1 MSEIN
6 KNITIPI
13 SQVPTY
19 ARTQTVTAPNG
30 EVRSWSDVLESNP
43 DYEIWVDSETL
54 EPIHPSNT
62 DTSSQNVLENQ
73 ASNYLSSSSKNNNK
87 GFDIYNGAN
96 PKTLWM
102 RRALD
107 DPDNPGNQLA
117 DITAGVGEFFL
128 TGGFGKM
135 LYTPAKYAAKE
146 LFKQGF
152 KNALK
157 RTGKNSWRFIKGPG
171 RKFAGYTAGAL
182 AVDGIANEI
191 YQGVTGSNNHF
202 MDDAADA
209 IGINNIKNPWVREPV
224 RFAFYGTNPTGW
236 LPTTPVANA
245 TQQLINYSKN
255 NIREQLLNHTLKRG
269 MSLKKGKDLDY
280 ALRDLHDYNV
290 RKQMEGI
297 NAPELYG
304 LGYSEE
310 LVNSGLIDSY
320 AGRPVIGGNNKYYVR
335 TSAPGNQVST
345 GVKDVVD
352 NRLVNP
358 DRPVFLSAGEPWKE
372 FSNANTIHEFP
383 LKAFGKRS
391 SVDWNGV
398 STGVDVFDVYNGY
411 TGPNPGYISGVSHP
425 MAFQISPR
433 NAYTGFQTTVPAED
447 YVKGFMNYPHTTY
460 ERRMLGDI
468 PYVQRIEYT
477 PFNSGLSNI
486 PKRETKLSFS
496 NPEQVATAPV
506 TPSWSLQKLPG
517 YQLKLLMEGSPLE
530 KAISKNGTININSL
544 NALLKNSSKLE
555 QEVINKVI
563 NEKFQGQKFID
574 YNQLR
579 KSVQD
584 ELITYSRKPQ
594 EQYQTYGMEK
604 LGFNVIADIGDPK
617 LSFIPNVKTQ
627 TFTFE
632 SPRIKFG
639 SDKHY
644 DSETLGHS
652 RTYTTPEEPDVL
664 HVMESQSDWGQ
675 EKPLKRY
682 TIEQAQNRYDR
693 VLQHDQQ
700 ALDEISRM
708 EQNLKEGIRPDGQ
721 KIQYKWEIDQIS
733 DLIAS
738 ERNRLEHNAYM
749 KQQLEQILYP
759 EKYVQENYLK
769 QNYLQRQLQENMK
782 FAAEN
787 NQTRMRYP
795 TPETAAKIE
804 GYQKKIGAYNP
815 NLDDASKIELE
826 QLFNR
831 YVKENPNSLFNYY
844 TGDITDLFLQLTKP
858 GELPTYWH
866 GELLDYL
873 RNRPELYKKF
883 YSFDYIPEHQT
894 ILKKYA
900 DFPKQYQKLF
910 GKNSAVRTV
919 TDSKGNTW
927 YEVDIPQNYLDGTAE
942 MQFKKGGTMKRK
954 DKINFKKK
962 PLLKYGRT

>member
-1 MSEIN
+1 MSEIS

-62 DTSSQNVLENQ
+62 GTSSQDVLENQ
-73 ASNYLSSSSKNNNK
+73 TSNYLSSSSKNNNK

-128 TGGFGKM
+128 TGGLDKM

-209 IGINNIKNPWVREPV
+209 IGINNIKNPWIREPV
-224 RFAFYGTNPTGW
+224 RVVFYGINPTGL

-280 ALRDLHDYNV
+280 ALKDLHDYNV

-297 NAPELYG
+297 NALELYG

-310 LVNSGLIDSY
+310 LVNKGLIDSY
-320 AGRPVIGGNNKYYVR
+320 AGRPTVGGNNKYYVR
-335 TSAPGNQVST
+335 TSAPGNQIST

-372 FSNANTIHEFP
+372 FSSANTIHEFP
-383 LKAFGKRS
+383 IEAFGRRS

-398 STGVDVFDVYNGY
+398 PTGVDVFDVYNGY

-425 MAFQISPR
+425 RAFEISPR
-433 NAYTGFQTTVPAED
+433 SAYTGFQTTVPAED
-447 YVKGFMNYPHTTY
+447 YVRGFVNYPHTTY

-468 PYVQRIEYT
+468 PYVQRTEYM
-477 PFNSGLSNI
+477 PFNSGLNNI
-486 PKRETKLSFS
+486 PKREMKLSFS
-496 NPEQVATAPV
+496 NPEQAAIAPV

-555 QEVINKVI
+555 QGVINKVI

-604 LGFNVIADIGDPK
+604 LGFNVTVDRGDPK
-617 LSFIPNVKTQ
+617 LSFIPDVKTQ

-639 SDKHY
+639 SNKHY

-664 HVMESQSDWGQ
+664 HVMESQSDWAQ
-675 EKPLKRY
+675 QKPLKRY
-682 TIEQAQNRYDR
+682 TIEQA
-693 VLQHDQQ
+693 
-700 ALDEISRM
+700 
-708 EQNLKEGIRPDGQ
+708 
-721 KIQYKWEIDQIS
+721 
-733 DLIAS
+733 
-738 ERNRLEHNAYM
+738 

-831 YVKENPNSLFNYY
+831 YVKENPNSIFDYY

-873 RNRPELYKKF
+873 RNRPELYNKF

-910 GKNSAVRTV
+910 GKNSEVRTV

-942 MQFKKGGTMKRK
+942 MQFKKGGIMKRK
-954 DKINFKKK
+954 DKVNFKKK
-962 PLLKYGRT
+962 PLLKYGNTKRTK